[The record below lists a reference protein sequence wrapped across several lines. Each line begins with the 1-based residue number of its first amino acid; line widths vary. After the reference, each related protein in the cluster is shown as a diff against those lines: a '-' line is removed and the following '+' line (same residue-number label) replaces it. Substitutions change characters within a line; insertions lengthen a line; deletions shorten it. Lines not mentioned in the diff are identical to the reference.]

1 MTKIIL
7 TSIFGLFWTIFGLN
21 AFLNVFPKPSPSAPG
36 AAFME
41 ALQATGY
48 ILPMMY
54 ASQVLMGV
62 MLLSGR
68 FVPLALV
75 VLAPIT
81 LNIFL
86 FDLFLNPSGLLIGG
100 LISVLHVGLFY
111 ANRQVFL
118 PFVKLPIRGN
128 FLLCWPGMG

>member
-7 TSIFGLFWTIFGLN
+7 TGIFGLFWTIFGLN
-21 AFLNVFPKPSPSAPG
+21 AFWNVFPKPSPSAPG

>member
-1 MTKIIL
+1 
-7 TSIFGLFWTIFGLN
+7 
-21 AFLNVFPKPSPSAPG
+21 
-36 AAFME
+36 ME
-41 ALQATGY
+41 ALRATGY

-81 LNIFL
+81 VNMILY
-86 FDLFLNPSGLLIGG
+86 DLFLNPSGLLIGS
-100 LISVLHVGLFY
+100 LISALHVGLFY